1 MSISGNRD
9 NRVSFS
15 NWRKKMLSS
24 TINVFNFLAIAMSPQ
39 QLPTLLMSSKMVNRV
54 WNVFRVEKDCIFD
67 MASKYRIVIAEDHT
81 ILREGLKSL
90 LSSNPDLEIVGEAED
105 GREAIRL
112 VERLKPHLILTDLSM
127 PRMNGMD
134 AIREIKRRSVDTKIL
149 VLTVHRTEEY
159 ILETLKAGA
168 NGYLLKD
175 STHAELL
182 MAVRHVLS
190 GKHYIS
196 PGISDKVL
204 EGYLDARKLL
214 KTRTSWETL
223 TQREK
228 EILKLIAEGYKNKEI
243 ADDLCISVKTVEKHR
258 ANLMEK
264 LNLHNVQALTAL
276 AIEKGL
282 VSRE

>member
-1 MSISGNRD
+1 
-9 NRVSFS
+9 
-15 NWRKKMLSS
+15 
-24 TINVFNFLAIAMSPQ
+24 
-39 QLPTLLMSSKMVNRV
+39 MVNRV
-54 WNVFRVEKDCIFD
+54 NTVFCTIKDCTFLT
-67 MASKYRIVIAEDHT
+67 MPSRYRIVIAEDHT
-81 ILREGLKSL
+81 ILREGLRAL
-90 LSSNPDLEIVGEAED
+90 LSSNPDFEIVGEAED
-105 GREAIRL
+105 GREAIRF
-112 VERLKPHLILTDLSM
+112 VEKLKPHLVLTDLSM

-134 AIREIKRRSVDTKIL
+134 AIREIKRRSRETKVL
-149 VLTVHRTEEY
+149 VLTVHKTEEY
-159 ILETLKAGA
+159 ILATLQAGA
-168 NGYLLKD
+168 DGYLLKD

-182 MAVRHVLS
+182 AAVRHVLS

-204 EGYLDARKLL
+204 DGYLEGRRTL

-223 TQREK
+223 TQRER

-264 LNLHNVQALTAL
+264 LDLHNVQALTTY